1 MAKDMGGNAPLPNTP
16 QVQRMKKF
24 MTDAEILSVL
34 AMDKEIDQ
42 GIKHFELEKELE
54 VGAKKAR
61 RADRTDT
68 PKPSSRERKPN
79 EDKQFLLRVLL
90 KALEN
95 HDDEGFGTE
104 FQSETINPEREFIFM
119 YNGTKYKVVLSCPRS

>member
-1 MAKDMGGNAPLPNTP
+1 MVGGNAPLPNTP

-42 GIKHFELEKELE
+42 GVKHFELEKELE

-68 PKPSSRERKPN
+68 PKPSSRERKIDA
-79 EDKQFLLRVLL
+79 DKVEIMGVLNDAICDL
-90 KALEN
+90 A
-95 HDDEGFGTE
+95 DDVGEVV
-104 FQSETINPEREFIFM
+104 NEREFIFM
-119 YNGTKYKVVLSCPRS
+119 YTGRKFKVTLSCPRS

>member
-1 MAKDMGGNAPLPNTP
+1 MVGGIAPLPNTP

-42 GIKHFELEKELE
+42 GVKHFELEKELE

-68 PKPSSRERKPN
+68 PKPSSRERKIDA
-79 EDKQFLLRVLL
+79 DKVEIMGVLNDAICDL
-90 KALEN
+90 A
-95 HDDEGFGTE
+95 DDVGEVV
-104 FQSETINPEREFIFM
+104 NEREFIFM
-119 YNGTKYKVVLSCPRS
+119 YNGRKFKVTLSCPRS

>member
-1 MAKDMGGNAPLPNTP
+1 MAGGNIPLPNTP
-16 QVQRMKKF
+16 QVQAMRKYG
-24 MTDAEILSVL
+24 MTEDEILDVL
-34 AMDKEIDQ
+34 ATDKEIDR
-42 GIKHFELEKELE
+42 GAKLFELDEELKA
-54 VGAKKAR
+54 GAKKAR

-68 PKPSSRERKPN
+68 PKPRERKPN

-104 FQSETINPEREFIFM
+104 FQSEIINPEREFLFT
-119 YNGTKYKVVLSCPRS
+119 YNGTKYKVVLSAPRK